1 PAHLPPPPPHT
12 HTYEATSQEP
22 ALAARQLNRHLL
34 LLLQQGCLPLSG
46 INNASALS
54 GN

>member
-1 PAHLPPPPPHT
+1 
-12 HTYEATSQEP
+12 Q
-22 ALAARQLNRHLL
+22 
-34 LLLQQGCLPLSG
+34 LQQSCLPLSG

>member
-1 PAHLPPPPPHT
+1 F
-12 HTYEATSQEP
+12 YDATSQEP

>member
-1 PAHLPPPPPHT
+1 F
-12 HTYEATSQEP
+12 
-22 ALAARQLNRHLL
+22 LL
-34 LLLQQGCLPLSG
+34 QLQQGCLPLSG